1 MSETIVAKKTY
12 ILVWLSLLVLLGAT
26 VGMAYIP
33 LGRLNAVLAVSIAV
47 TKAVIIILFFMH
59 VRYSPRLLWIFV
71 CAGFFWLS
79 ILFALSLG
87 DYLTRVYMPFP
98 TDWKP

>member
-1 MSETIVAKKTY
+1 MSETIVPKTTY
-12 ILVWLSLLVLLGAT
+12 ILVWLSLLVLLGIT
-26 VGMAYIP
+26 VGVAYIH
-33 LGRLNAVLAVSIAV
+33 LGWLNVFAVVGIAV

-87 DYLTRVYMPFP
+87 DYLTRIYMPFP